1 MIVNCDELN
10 GIHLLNTE
18 LESVCKRLRTTAKR
32 RSGINE
38 GSGRQVVQFI
48 EVGIV
53 EGKGKRRVF
62 VSWRRCR
69 EEGRVLWSRWAAVT
83 LLPLVL
89 CSKSNVEKVHYS
101 CRVFLTMA
109 NWFSNY

>member
-1 MIVNCDELN
+1 MIVMN
-10 GIHLLNTE
+10 IHLLNTE
-18 LESVCKRLRTTAKR
+18 LESMCKRLRTTAKR

-53 EGKGKRRVF
+53 EGKGKRCVF

-69 EEGRVLWSRWAAVT
+69 EEGRVLWLGLWRRWAAVT

-89 CSKSNVEKVHYS
+89 CSKSNVEKVH
-101 CRVFLTMA
+101 
-109 NWFSNY
+109 

>member
-1 MIVNCDELN
+1 M
-10 GIHLLNTE
+10 
-18 LESVCKRLRTTAKR
+18 CKRLRTTAKR

-53 EGKGKRRVF
+53 EGQGKRRVF

-69 EEGRVLWSRWAAVT
+69 EEGSVLWLGLWSRWAAVT

-89 CSKSNVEKVHYS
+89 CSKSNVEKVH
-101 CRVFLTMA
+101 
-109 NWFSNY
+109 